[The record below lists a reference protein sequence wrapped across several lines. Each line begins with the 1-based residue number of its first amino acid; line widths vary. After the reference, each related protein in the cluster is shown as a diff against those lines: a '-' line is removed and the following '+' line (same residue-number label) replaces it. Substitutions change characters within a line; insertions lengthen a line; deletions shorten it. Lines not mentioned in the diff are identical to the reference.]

1 MSLTDVNGGGLS
13 AADVAAVTGNNSGFG
28 GNGDG
33 AWWLLVLF
41 LFAMG
46 GWNNGFGNGYGGGGA
61 GFVNADVQRGFDQSA
76 VMAGISGINSSLTSG
91 FADAAL
97 SQCNQSMN
105 LITAL
110 NGVQGQ
116 LGNMITQNE
125 MARQQCCCD
134 TKQAIADLK
143 YTVATENCQDRTVL
157 NDGLRDIIANQTAG
171 IQTILDKMCQQELDA
186 ERRENANLRT
196 QLNLANLA
204 ASQNNQTSQILADNA
219 AQTAAL
225 RQMISPTPV
234 PAYTVPMPFRFNGNM
249 NYGCGC
255 ATV

>member
-1 MSLTDVNGGGLS
+1 MSLTDANGGGLS
-13 AADVAAVTGNNSGFG
+13 AADVAAVTGNNNDMFG
-28 GNGDG
+28 GNG
-33 AWWLLVLF
+33 AWWLILF
-41 LFAMG
+41 LFAFG
-46 GWNNGFGNGYGGGGA
+46 GWGNGWGNCNGVGG
-61 GFVNADVQRGFDQSA
+61 VNGDIQRGFDQAS
-76 VMAGISGINSSLTSG
+76 VMSGINGINSTLVSG
-91 FADAAL
+91 FADNAI

-105 LITAL
+105 FLTAL

-116 LGNMITQNE
+116 LTNMITSNE

-143 YTVATENCQDRTVL
+143 YTVATENCADRTAL
-157 NDGLRDIIANQTAG
+157 NDGLRDVIASMNAG
-171 IQTILDKMCQQELDA
+171 IQSIQDKLCQQELDA

-225 RQMISPTPV
+225 RQMISPQVV
-234 PAYTVPMPFRFNGNM
+234 PSFNVAPPFRFGGN
-249 NYGCGC
+249 NVGGCGC
-255 ATV
+255 GNV